1 MPRLSNQWLIPAL
14 LAIGVAGALWYYRM
28 QVSVPNPV
36 PVEASQPSA
45 EEPSIAPEPLHPM
58 ESPSPDTSV
67 SSPELVPLPALSES
81 DEYFKLELA
90 MILGDSVDEKLA
102 QASVI
107 EKLVATIDNLPR
119 AQVAGRIRPLAPVDG
134 TFQVDG
140 QDASGEYAISSSNSE
155 RYDGFIV
162 LLEGADLSAVMD
174 LYRRFYPLF
183 QSAYVQQG
191 YPNGYFNDRLVEVV
205 DHLLETPDVSEPI
218 ELVRPHVLY
227 EFRDA
232 ELEALSSGQK
242 IILRM
247 GEHHAAVVKR
257 RLRETRDLLT
267 AM

>member
-1 MPRLSNQWLIPAL
+1 MPRQSNQWLIPVL
-14 LAIGVAGALWYYRM
+14 LALGVAGALWYYRM
-28 QVSVPNPV
+28 QVAAPV
-36 PVEASQPSA
+36 VAPAQLPVEREA
-45 EEPSIAPEPLHPM
+45 EPTIAPAPLHPL
-58 ESPSPDTSV
+58 ESPSPDIAD
-67 SSPELVPLPALSES
+67 SPTLVPLPALGDS

-90 MILGDSVDEKLA
+90 MILG
-102 QASVI
+102 ASVEDKLVQAGLI

-134 TFQVDG
+134 TFLVDG
-140 QDASGEYAISSSNSE
+140 QDASGEFAIASSNAA
-155 RYDGFIV
+155 RYDSLIL
-162 LLEGADLSAVMD
+162 LLESADLNEVLDM
-174 LYRRFYPLF
+174 YRRFYPLF

-191 YPNGYFNDRLVEVV
+191 YPNGYFNDRLVEVI
-205 DHLLETPDVSEPI
+205 DHLLETPDVSGPI

-247 GEHHAAVVKR
+247 GAEHAAVVKQ
-257 RLRETRDLLT
+257 RLLEMRQLLT